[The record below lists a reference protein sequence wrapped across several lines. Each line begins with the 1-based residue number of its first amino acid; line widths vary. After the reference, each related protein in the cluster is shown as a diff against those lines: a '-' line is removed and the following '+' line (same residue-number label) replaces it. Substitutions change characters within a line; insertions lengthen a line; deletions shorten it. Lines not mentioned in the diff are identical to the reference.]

1 MTPEEV
7 IWDAGEEVEEAAP
20 AAVLVEVVMEEEVC
34 DAVAEADPTRL
45 GRVSVQNVVKPVE
58 SNECENLPWRG
69 KSA

>member
-7 IWDAGEEVEEAAP
+7 LWDAGEEVEEVAP
-20 AAVLVEVVMEEEVC
+20 APVRVEVVMEDEVC

-45 GRVSVQNVVKPVE
+45 GRVSVQKVEKPVDR
-58 SNECENLPWRG
+58 NKCEKLPRRG